1 MARGKHEKKRVR
13 SSGSAVSVLD
23 SEPKRSVGR
32 SSRSGRKVPKP
43 LTVIMCLALI
53 CVIIWCAF
61 VYSPTPFITRWREY
75 FISSAMSTFRH
86 QWLATAL
93 IPAQVIDGVM
103 KQAEEEWKENE
114 IDKSE
119 APPVQEPDP
128 DKPSDPGEI
137 TDPTDPVADP
147 THEDEPVPDT
157 GNELVAAFLEEYY
170 QIDPDTLPED
180 FASWGLPS
188 IKVKDIADKG
198 IKTRQG
204 DRVWAIDTINGIL
217 IIEIKGETR
226 DGKYEGKLAIVKDS
240 SQTIMAA
247 VPANTEYGYTVRRFV
262 ARNGGI
268 LGINANPFID
278 SKGDGKTGNGTGN
291 LEHAI
296 GLIVSNGKVVHKKY
310 GEESYQMGG
319 FDYDNNFLVGTKLN
333 PKELRDA
340 GEFKPVLVANGE
352 SRIFTKSSFGMG
364 IQPRSAIGQ
373 TDSKETLFLIIDGR
387 NATGW
392 GTTVAEV
399 ASILV
404 RYNCWNAL
412 GNDGGSSAV
421 MVYDGEE
428 ITDCSAVS
436 SQGRNLPCAWVVKA
450 R

>member
-1 MARGKHEKKRVR
+1 MARGKHEKKRTSRREESAKNVEVR
-13 SSGSAVSVLD
+13 SV
-23 SEPKRSVGR
+23 KRV
-32 SSRSGRKVPKP
+32 VPKA
-43 LTVIMCLALI
+43 LTTIMCIALVFALI
-53 CVIIWCAF
+53 WGAF

-86 QWLATAL
+86 QWLATSL
-93 IPAQVIDGVM
+93 IPSSVISRVM
-103 KQAEEEWKENE
+103 TAAEKEQKANE
-114 IDKSE
+114 IDSTD
-119 APPVQEPDP
+119 APPTPQIKPGTTDDPEKNPDDPVVIDPCPDP
-128 DKPSDPGEI
+128 SSGEEI
-137 TDPTDPVADP
+137 VIPN
-147 THEDEPVPDT
+147 T
-157 GNELVAAFLEEYY
+157 GSQLVNNFLTEYY

-180 FASWGLPS
+180 FDTWGLPN
-188 IKVKDIADKG
+188 IKVKNIADKG

-240 SQTIMAA
+240 SQTIMAS
-247 VPANTEYGYTVRRFV
+247 VPKNTEYGYTVRRFV
-262 ARNGGI
+262 SKNGGI
-268 LGINANPFID
+268 LGINANPFVD
-278 SKGDGKTGNGTGN
+278 SKGDGTTGNGTGN

-296 GLIVSNGKVVHKKY
+296 GLIVSQGKIIHPKY
-310 GEESYQMGG
+310 GQESYQMGG

-340 GEFKPVLVANGE
+340 GEFKPALVANGE

-373 TDSKETLFLIIDGR
+373 TYLKETLLLIIDGR

-399 ASILV
+399 ANILV
-404 RYNCWNAL
+404 RYNCWSAL

-421 MVYDGEE
+421 MVYDGVE

-450 R
+450 RTGN

>member
-1 MARGKHEKKRVR
+1 MARGKHEKRR
-13 SSGSAVSVLD
+13 
-23 SEPKRSVGR
+23 EPK
-32 SSRSGRKVPKP
+32 SRSYSRGGEKRRVNRVVPRA
-43 LTVIMCLALI
+43 LTSIMCIAL
-53 CVIIWCAF
+53 VFVLIWGAF

-86 QWLATAL
+86 QWLATSL
-93 IPAQVIDGVM
+93 IPASVISNVMTAAEQEQKDNEIESSDAPPAPQPTSDQGDVPEVQPGEPIVID
-103 KQAEEEWKENE
+103 
-114 IDKSE
+114 
-119 APPVQEPDP
+119 PDP
-128 DKPSDPGEI
+128 GDPDNVDIVIPNAGS
-137 TDPTDPVADP
+137 
-147 THEDEPVPDT
+147 
-157 GNELVAAFLEEYY
+157 ELVTEFLTEYY
-170 QIDPDTLPED
+170 QIDPDTLPAD
-180 FASWGLPS
+180 FDTWGLPN
-188 IKVKDIADKG
+188 IKVKNIADKG

-247 VPANTEYGYTVRRFV
+247 VPKNTEYGYTVRRFV
-262 ARNGGI
+262 SKNGGI
-268 LGINANPFID
+268 LGINANPFVD
-278 SKGDGKTGNGTGN
+278 SKGDGTTGNGTGN

-296 GLIVSNGKVVHKKY
+296 GLIVSNGKLIHEKY
-310 GEESYQMGG
+310 GQESYQMGG
-319 FDYDNNFLVGTKLN
+319 FDYEDNFLVGTKLN
-333 PKELRDA
+333 PKNLRDA
-340 GEFKPVLVANGE
+340 GEFKPALVANGE

-373 TDSKETLFLIIDGR
+373 TYLKETLLLIIDGR

-399 ASILV
+399 ANILV
-404 RYNCWNAL
+404 RYNCWSAL

-450 R
+450 RTGS

>member
-1 MARGKHEKKRVR
+1 MARGKHEKKRVLSSSR
-13 SSGSAVSVLD
+13 AVSVIEREPNKPENDSGSA
-23 SEPKRSVGR
+23 GR
-32 SSRSGRKVPKP
+32 RVPKP
-43 LTVIMCLALI
+43 LTAIMCLALVCI
-53 CVIIWCAF
+53 IIWGAF

-93 IPAQVIDGVM
+93 MPSSVIDGVM
-103 KQAEEEWKENE
+103 KEAEEEWKQNE

-119 APPVQEPDP
+119 APPIQDTTPVTPSNPGSSADP
-128 DKPSDPGEI
+128 HNPVVDPGHEEI
-137 TDPTDPVADP
+137 PI
-147 THEDEPVPDT
+147 PDT
-157 GNELVAAFLEEYY
+157 GNELIDAFLEEYY

-188 IKVKDIADKG
+188 MKVKDIADKG

-262 ARNGGI
+262 SRNGGI
-268 LGINANPFID
+268 LGINANPFVD
-278 SKGDGKTGNGTGN
+278 SKGDGTTGNGTGN

-296 GLIVSNGKVVHKKY
+296 GLIVSNGKVVHKRY

-373 TDSKETLFLIIDGR
+373 TDRKETLLLIIDGR

-421 MVYDGEE
+421 MVYDGVE